1 MAWTIPLSARQWLE
15 DIGESHA
22 SVMAGVGKKVGR
34 QRAAG
39 RWLSCGGLVLFM
51 MLVSAPAW
59 SESPAPSVHWGAMAF
74 PDQYSTLTGG
84 LTLNR
89 FTPIDGLGNKFDSTV
104 ENTLGFNLITMSWTQ
119 HWHET
124 WEGWSTNV
132 TAGISPTADE
142 PTQYFQNKVVHQL
155 RQLPTVPTVDPRK
168 ETDVMI
174 DGSLTRWFA
183 LFRPKVIFMGAGFSV
198 GTIYQQG
205 FLRTGIRRMPITP
218 TLYHSE
224 KWGDVSFRA
233 SALGRISYQSN
244 GAVLHAVRQ
253 TAGLVQPSIAFGQY
267 VTTETGE
274 TIPTWEIE
282 FALMWDSGI
291 FVNTTGQSQKH
302 FAWAIAASAGPLRF
316 ETWNDSMG
324 NIAERDY
331 GPTYGATL
339 TLDVLRVWDIIRDFR
354 TTPSTEAAASSSYS
368 VRRVVSG
375 LYAHSSSSHLCIE
388 SNQIH

>member
-1 MAWTIPLSARQWLE
+1 MVRVIPVFLARQWFIAIE
-15 DIGESHA
+15 RGHTNVIAIDRI
-22 SVMAGVGKKVGR
+22 
-34 QRAAG
+34 RAAYQWAAN
-39 RWLSCGGLVLFM
+39 RWIFFVAIVLLVVLLSTP
-51 MLVSAPAW
+51 VSG
-59 SESPAPSVHWGAMAF
+59 ESPAPSVHWGSMAF
-74 PDQYSTLTGG
+74 PDQYSTFTGG

-89 FTPIDGLGNKFDSTV
+89 FTPTDGLGNKYDSTV
-104 ENTLGFNLITMSWTQ
+104 ENTLGFNLITVSWTQ
-119 HWHET
+119 HWHGT
-124 WEGWSTNV
+124 WEGWSTNL

-174 DGSLTRWFA
+174 DGSLTRWFP
-183 LFRPKVIFMGAGFSV
+183 LFRPKVIFMGGGFSV

-205 FLRTGIRRMPITP
+205 FLRAGIRRMPITP
-218 TLYHSE
+218 TLYSGS
-224 KWGDVSFRA
+224 WGDVSARV
-233 SALGRISYQSN
+233 SALGRISYQDN

-291 FVNTTGQSQKH
+291 FVNVTGQSQEQ

-331 GPTYGATL
+331 GPTYGAML
-339 TLDVLRVWDIIRDFR
+339 TLDVLRVWNIIQGFR
-354 TTPSTEAAASSSYS
+354 RTPSTQAPASS
-368 VRRVVSG
+368 
-375 LYAHSSSSHLCIE
+375 
-388 SNQIH
+388 

>member
-1 MAWTIPLSARQWLE
+1 MVVRVIPISARQRFIDSE
-15 DIGESHA
+15 RGHTDAIA
-22 SVMAGVGKKVGR
+22 IDR
-34 QRAAG
+34 IRAAYQWAANRSIVFG
-39 RWLSCGGLVLFM
+39 VIALLIVLISSP
-51 MLVSAPAW
+51 VS
-59 SESPAPSVHWGAMAF
+59 SESPAPSVHWGSMAF

-89 FTPIDGLGNKFDSTV
+89 FTPTDGLGNKYDSTV
-104 ENTLGFNLITMSWTQ
+104 GDTLGFNLITVSWTQ
-119 HWHET
+119 HWHGT
-124 WEGWSTNV
+124 WEGWSTNL

-142 PTQYFQNKVVHQL
+142 PTQFFQNKVVHQL

-174 DGSLTRWFA
+174 DGSLTRWFP
-183 LFRPKVIFMGAGFSV
+183 LFRPKVIFMGGGFSV

-205 FLRTGIRRMPITP
+205 FLRAGIRRMPITP
-218 TLYHSE
+218 TLYSGS
-224 KWGDVSFRA
+224 WGDVSARV
-233 SALGRISYQSN
+233 SALGRISYQDN
-244 GAVLHAVRQ
+244 GAVLRAVRQ

-291 FVNTTGQSQKH
+291 FVNTTGQSQEQ

-339 TLDVLRVWDIIRDFR
+339 TLDVLRVWNIIQDFR
-354 TTPSTEAAASSSYS
+354 TTPSTQAPTSS
-368 VRRVVSG
+368 
-375 LYAHSSSSHLCIE
+375 
-388 SNQIH
+388 